1 MSAARRFRARAH
13 ARRLNR
19 TASTTANALTTVLQI
34 TDVHLRAGPDRML
47 LGVDTAHSLRAVLS
61 QALAEGAPDALLV
74 TGDVSHD
81 PEPAA
86 YERFASIVA
95 EHFQGPML
103 CLPGNHDLGAPMR
116 GLLSEPC
123 VLHLG
128 DWDVIGLDSHV
139 DDMTEAGVSE
149 EDLARLHACLRD
161 AGPRH
166 VLIATHHPPVNVGC
180 PWLDKDRIQ
189 NGPELLESLSEHT
202 SVKGMVFGHAHQVVE
217 SVHKDIVLLGTP
229 STCFQ
234 FAPNT
239 QRFAIDDTMPGYR
252 WLHLSAAGDVR
263 SEVRR
268 VADYPLKID
277 LSDRPVK

>member
-34 TDVHLRAGPDRML
+34 TDVHLRADPDRML
-47 LGVDTAHSLRAVLS
+47 LGVDTADSLRAVLR
-61 QALAEGAPDALLV
+61 QAMAEGAPAALLV

-86 YERFASIVA
+86 YERFTGIVA

-103 CLPGNHDLGAPMR
+103 CLPGNHDLSAPMR

-123 VLHLG
+123 VLHLPG
-128 DWDVIGLDSHV
+128 WDVIGLDSHV

-149 EDLARLHACLRD
+149 EDLASLRACLGN
-161 AGPRH
+161 AGGRH
-166 VLIATHHPPVNVGC
+166 VLIATHHPPVDVGC

-189 NGPELLESLSEHT
+189 NAPELLELCSEHA

-239 QRFAIDDTMPGYR
+239 QTFSVDDSMPGYR
-252 WLHLSAAGDVR
+252 WLYLSANGKVG

-268 VADYPLKID
+268 VADYPLKVT
-277 LSDRPVK
+277 LKR